1 MIMKHLLLA
10 CSLVLA
16 SGLFTGCVAPLLV
29 VGAGAGGYAYVT
41 GKLTFTEATT
51 VEKALNA
58 AEKALKDLELTPEGK
73 AKDTVSAKVEARTAK
88 DQNVKIEM
96 TNKGEKITEITIRVG
111 VFGDEA
117 YSRKIY
123 ERIKAH
129 L

>member
-1 MIMKHLLLA
+1 MKIKQLLLA
-10 CSLVLA
+10 GSLVFA
-16 SGLFTGCVAPLLV
+16 AALFTGCVAPLLLA
-29 VGAGAGGYAYVT
+29 GAGAGGYAYAT
-41 GKLTFTEATT
+41 GKLVFTEATT
-51 VEKALNA
+51 VEKAFNA
-58 AEKALKDLELTPEGK
+58 AEKALKDLELTPDAK
-73 AKDTVSAKVEARTAK
+73 AKDTMSAKVEAKNAK
-88 DQNVKIEM
+88 DQNIKIEM